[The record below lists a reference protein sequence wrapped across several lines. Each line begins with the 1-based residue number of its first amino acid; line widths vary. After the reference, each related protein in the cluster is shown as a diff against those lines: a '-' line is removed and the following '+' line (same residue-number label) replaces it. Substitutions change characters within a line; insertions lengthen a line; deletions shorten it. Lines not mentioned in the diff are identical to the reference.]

1 MDRTVNVLGQLLETF
16 EEQEKDSEMKVED
29 VLLAP
34 LLQTFRV
41 IMCINFLTIRS
52 LWINQFY
59 QRYSST
65 SQLLVL
71 FQPGSLLEFYLIM
84 IENYAVD
91 YVPCA

>member
-1 MDRTVNVLGQLLETF
+1 MYSMDRTVNVLGQLLETF

-52 LWINQFY
+52 L
-59 QRYSST
+59 
-65 SQLLVL
+65 
-71 FQPGSLLEFYLIM
+71 
-84 IENYAVD
+84 
-91 YVPCA
+91 